1 MIRILIFGGL
11 LSFLVGMIRDE
22 RAFSLTSLKCKALYC
37 SSIRVLGCLI
47 FSKVH
52 PGSE

>member
-1 MIRILIFGGL
+1 MIRILIFCGL
-11 LSFLVGMIRDE
+11 LSFLVGMKEEE
-22 RAFSLTSLKCKALYC
+22 REFSLTSLKCKAFYC
-37 SSIRVLGCLI
+37 SSIMVLGCLI